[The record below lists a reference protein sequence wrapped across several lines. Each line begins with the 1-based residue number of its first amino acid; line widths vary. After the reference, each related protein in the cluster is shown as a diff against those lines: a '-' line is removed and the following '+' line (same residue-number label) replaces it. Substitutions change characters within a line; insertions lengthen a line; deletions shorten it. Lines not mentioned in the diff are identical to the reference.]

1 MIVPETPLDA
11 GERSDDEMSIDEVPA
26 THFPGAPVTQSGS
39 DGFDALE
46 QLLDP
51 ISIARDGVSVIFAS

>member
-1 MIVPETPLDA
+1 MMVPETQLDA
-11 GERSDDEMSIDEVPA
+11 GERSDDEMSIDEVAA
-26 THFPGAPVTQSGS
+26 TQFHGAPFTQSGS

-51 ISIARDGVSVIFAS
+51 ISIV